1 MTTTFKHIAY
11 FNDAEDIF
19 DLSHMTDQEILD
31 YYLDGC
37 GVISTPSDTKVSG
50 SERKKLNKLPM
61 LIGRNGKRYI
71 ITKDF
76 DGPLDDDY
84 DTNNPDCDD
93 FVDIYLVEN
102 K

>member
-1 MTTTFKHIAY
+1 MATKIKHIAY

-37 GVISTPSDTKVSG
+37 GASQTPSDTEVHG
-50 SERKKLNKLPM
+50 SELKKLNKLPM
-61 LIGRNGKRYI
+61 LIAKDGKRYI